1 MKVSLNDLETT
12 SHQLDCCGLVILSGN
27 LDIASA
33 AAVDAQVNYLSDQ
46 GMSHLL
52 FDCAALEFVDTT
64 GFRSLIKAHQVF
76 AGGIA
81 VIAPQNATS
90 QLIKI
95 MGVGK
100 LLPDF
105 DTVGL
110 AQEHLHRGR
119 EDVSSRAEA

>member
-1 MKVSLNDLETT
+1 MKVSLHDLEAT
-12 SHQLDCCGLVILSGN
+12 SHQLDCCGLVILNGN
-27 LDIASA
+27 LDLASA
-33 AAVDAQVNYLSDQ
+33 PAVDAQVNYLSDL
-46 GMSHLL
+46 GVRHLL

-64 GFRSLIKAHQVF
+64 GFRALIKAHHAF
-76 AGGIA
+76 PGGIA
-81 VIAPQNATS
+81 VIAPQNGTS

-110 AQEHLHRGR
+110 AQEHLHVGN
-119 EDVSSRAEA
+119 ENGSSRADP

>member
-1 MKVSLNDLETT
+1 MKVSLHTLETT
-12 SHQLDCCGLVILSGN
+12 SHLLDCCGLVILNGN
-27 LDIASA
+27 LDIASN
-33 AAVDAQVNYLSDQ
+33 AAVDAQVNYLRDQ

-64 GFRSLIKAHQVF
+64 GFRSLINAHQAF
-76 AGGIA
+76 PGGIA
-81 VIAPQNATS
+81 VIAPQIGTS

-100 LLPDF
+100 LLPHF

-110 AQEHLHRGR
+110 AQEHLHSGH
-119 EDVSSRAEA
+119 EEVGSRSEA